1 MLTLTFFLEIYMK
14 QVITAVVASM
24 FAVTAFASAPA
35 PAAAPAAGTTA
46 PAKCD
51 PAKDKNCKA
60 EAPKK

>member
-1 MLTLTFFLEIYMK
+1 MK

-24 FAVTAFASAPA
+24 FAVSAFASTPA
-35 PAAAPAAGTTA
+35 PAAGAAA